1 MGFIEFA
8 FVLHLNQRN
17 EKTIK
22 SDQSSE
28 SHCKENDTDKAAS
41 EPLTVNNIKC
51 TIDDK
56 TVLVKPKYDIKKI
69 DFVAF
74 EVGTLLYVI
83 FNVIYWVVFANIKLD

>member
-1 MGFIEFA
+1 MLQVVLPFASFFLSLFA

-22 SDQSSE
+22 SDHSSE
-28 SHCKENDTDKAAS
+28 SHCKENDTDNVAS
-41 EPLTVNNIKC
+41 EPLTMNNIKC

-69 DFVAF
+69 CQ
-74 EVGTLLYVI
+74 E
-83 FNVIYWVVFANIKLD
+83 N